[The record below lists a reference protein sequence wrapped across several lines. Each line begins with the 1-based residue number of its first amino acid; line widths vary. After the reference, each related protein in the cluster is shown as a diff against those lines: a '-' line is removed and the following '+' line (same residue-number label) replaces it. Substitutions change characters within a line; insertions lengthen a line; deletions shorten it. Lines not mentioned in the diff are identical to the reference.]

1 MHRVSS
7 EFSTV
12 YKLFTV
18 LARNWLE
25 KDLSKVIMKVSNL
38 LITPVPDGLFF
49 ELFALDIFMFFFLT
63 KCSFLISHNCKMIEL
78 SDMRP
83 NLLSRDCKIVKITE
97 RYFVVIAFLAVIEL

>member
-7 EFSTV
+7 KFSTV
-12 YKLFTV
+12 NKLFTV

-49 ELFALDIFMFFFLT
+49 ELFTLDIFMFFST
-63 KCSFLISHNCKMIEL
+63 ECIFLISYNCKMIEL
-78 SDMRP
+78 SDMRQ

-97 RYFVVIAFLAVIEL
+97 RYFVVMAFLALIEL

>member
-7 EFSTV
+7 KFSTV
-12 YKLFTV
+12 NKLFTV

-49 ELFALDIFMFFFLT
+49 ELFALDIFMFF
-63 KCSFLISHNCKMIEL
+63 
-78 SDMRP
+78 RP
-83 NLLSRDCKIVKITE
+83 NV
-97 RYFVVIAFLAVIEL
+97 FF